1 MPRREIKNPLV
12 GATPQLAHGV
22 TSRNRITTRAEGAI
36 YNSGTAGT
44 ARALARMSG
53 TILQVYD
60 KHQQDKIAEAP
71 DMARVEFERM
81 DSAQRM
87 DIINGDMKR
96 FVEDGTIS
104 RAQLPKFQETMH
116 FLKGAEEGE
125 AFESEMFGRI
135 KEVPQGGPDA
145 IDTIVEE
152 IRKAKLE
159 GAPVD
164 PSSPYY
170 RGLLDAADRA
180 ENNFR
185 SAGNRAILS
194 YQEKEGDRLMDNQLN
209 TSLNSIA
216 TAHTPEALGEAK
228 RQFTDTMTVFSQTH
242 PNKDVTANFLPVAES
257 MIKNLI
263 ATDQFDEAD
272 TLMETLKEHKLG
284 DGGTFGK
291 VGTVASSFN
300 ILEGRLAQ
308 AQAVAPLKAA
318 QQRAQEKDS
327 GQAMAGEFLAQKSL
341 DQREDG
347 ELASYVEEQRE
358 LMKSGDIT
366 STQFRAIESTV
377 NRELDDNLRRDAA
390 NLDSEEALTTM
401 EGVFADKTDQ
411 EIMAHDELSY
421 QKRVWFKDRK
431 NVKLS
436 IVGHTQALT
445 PDNLMSAVLKKRNVT
460 QGDTVQTIIS
470 PVGSIGAPPEAL
482 TILQDLSAEGKTEEL
497 FGLGSQFAEGLQADI
512 VKAYQV
518 EAIDAKARGEKLDPI
533 KMNKIR
539 ADTTKE
545 HTKRKTIPAMDAAND
560 EDGASRINS
569 GGNRIVVSDVLQ
581 TPTKAREVLQRL
593 GEATQVSPETIHPT
607 ADVAYYEM
615 KGLVGYLDSELASGT
630 TEEGVTFNPSQVD
643 PRISPIFLSLV
654 ELNSTR
660 NADGTYKPEFY
671 ERIHKVNHEVFENED
686 EAFNAQLKLYT
697 ENPYLLEIYKPQKKS
712 QPNADNET

>member
-1 MPRREIKNPLV
+1 
-12 GATPQLAHGV
+12 
-22 TSRNRITTRAEGAI
+22 
-36 YNSGTAGT
+36 
-44 ARALARMSG
+44 MSG

-482 TILQDLSAEGKTEEL
+482 TILQDLSAEGRTEEL

-545 HTKRKTIPAMDAAND
+545 HTEQFYAGLISTEQTRVATVKAEAEAVQARYTAISTASKRKTIPAMDAAND